1 MTALIVAHGHPRFN
15 KGGAEIAS
23 YRLYQALRQTKGWE
37 KSGFLAACPDDSMLR
52 PGCEF
57 LGLTDSEWLVRR
69 SSDPLLHDT
78 NLNLTTTVH
87 GALHQAIK
95 NLNPSVVHIH
105 HYVHIGLDLL
115 HALKSWFPDAKFIF
129 TIHEYWAMCPYEGR
143 LLKRN
148 GRFCNGPEAD
158 ECATCVGEDM
168 RIELAVRRL
177 RIARFFATIDQ
188 FISPSFFLKQR
199 YVDWGIEAERI
210 AVIENLP
217 LPTHDVP
224 SVPESITD
232 VETKKEDQI
241 VFAYFGQINRWKGID
256 IILEAFSVAVQKC
269 PNIRLELHGLSSDLL
284 FGKQYFH
291 DQDFLLH
298 CRRLLKRIPLG
309 SIRLMGTY
317 QPDELPSRLQ
327 VVDVVVMASR
337 WYENAPMVIQEAFS
351 NGVPVMAPNY
361 GGMAE
366 KIQHRA
372 NGWLFDGKSG
382 SQLDELLIWVAKNC
396 DILSEIKSQALKSK
410 LRGSDVLLNHLNLY
424 AELAAA

>member
-23 YRLYQALRQTKGWE
+23 YRLYQALRETKGWE
-37 KSGFLAACPDDSMLR
+37 NTGFLAACPDDSILR

-87 GALHQAIK
+87 GALYQAIK
-95 NLNPSVVHIH
+95 YLNPSVVHLH

-148 GRFCNGPEAD
+148 GRFCDGPEAD
-158 ECATCVGEDM
+158 ECATCVGEDL

-177 RIARFFATIDQ
+177 RIERFFATIDQ
-188 FISPSFFLKQR
+188 FISPSSFLKQR
-199 YVDWGIEAERI
+199 YVDWGMDAERI

-217 LPTHDVP
+217 LLIHDVT
-224 SVPESITD
+224 SVAVASCD
-232 VETKKEDQI
+232 VEAKKEDQF

-269 PNIRLELHGLSSDLL
+269 PNIRLELHGLSRALL
-284 FGKQYFH
+284 FGDQDFH
-291 DQDFLLH
+291 DRDFLLH
-298 CRRLLKRIPLG
+298 CRRLFKRLPTD
-309 SIRLMGTY
+309 SVRLMGTY
-317 QPDELPSRLQ
+317 ETDELPSRLQ
-327 VVDVVVMASR
+327 ASDVVVMASR

-366 KIQHRA
+366 KIKHRIT
-372 NGWLFDGKSG
+372 GLLFDPLCSDAL
-382 SQLDELLIWVAKNC
+382 SNSFLWMAQHPELLLDMKQNTKEKS
-396 DILSEIKSQALKSK
+396 LSYEAVLRSHLALY
-410 LRGSDVLLNHLNLY
+410 G
-424 AELAAA
+424 E

>member
-23 YRLYQALRQTKGWE
+23 YRLYQALRETKGWE

-69 SSDPLLHDT
+69 SNDPLLHDT
-78 NLNLTTTVH
+78 NLNLTTTAH
-87 GALHQAIK
+87 GALYQAIK

-148 GRFCNGPEAD
+148 GRFCNGPQAD

-177 RIARFFATIDQ
+177 RIERFFVTIDQ

-199 YVDWGIEAERI
+199 YVEWGIEAHQIE
-210 AVIENLP
+210 VIENLP
-217 LPTHDVP
+217 LSSDCISSLPFVD
-224 SVPESITD
+224 TD
-232 VETKKEDQI
+232 LEERKEDRL
-241 VFAYFGQINRWKGID
+241 VFSYFGQINRWKGLD
-256 IILEAFSVAVQKC
+256 MILEAFSVALQQSS
-269 PNIRLELHGLSSDLL
+269 NIRLEIHGLSSDVLL
-284 FGKQYFH
+284 GEKHFH
-291 DQDFLLH
+291 DQDFLLR
-298 CRRLLKRIPLG
+298 CRRLFKRLPTD
-309 SIRLMGTY
+309 SVRLMGIY
-317 QPDELPSRLQ
+317 ESDELPSRLQ
-327 VVDVVVMASR
+327 SIDVVVMASR

-351 NGVPVMAPNY
+351 NGVPVIAPNC
-361 GGMAE
+361 GGMTE
-366 KIQHRA
+366 KIKHQITGLLFNPALPHALSSSFLWMAQHPEQLLDMKR
-372 NGWLFDGKSG
+372 N
-382 SQLDELLIWVAKNC
+382 SQKNS
-396 DILSEIKSQALKSK
+396 LSYDAVLQSHLALY
-410 LRGSDVLLNHLNLY
+410 G
-424 AELAAA
+424 E